1 MALRIGFDTGP
12 LHGPRTG
19 IGAAVDELRRALA
32 SRADLDLVDYVLS
45 FRARLAPGTRRLPLP
60 AALAH
65 QAWARMPMPRVDRW
79 LGDVRLVHGT
89 NYVVPP
95 SRLPRVVSV
104 YDLWFMRHPELAAPA
119 VRHAAAVLRSAVDA
133 GAVVHTSSAAT
144 EQAVREMLPG
154 APVRTVHL
162 GALAV
167 PASDGTPP
175 IPDLAGRPFIVAIGT
190 IERRKN
196 LPRLVAAFG
205 AIASEH
211 RELMLVLAGSPGDDA
226 EATEHAI
233 DALGPGVAPRVLR
246 TGRIDDPVRAWL
258 LRHATVVAY
267 PSLDEGFG
275 FPVLDAMQVRVPLV
289 ASTAGSIPEVAG
301 DAAQYCDPLDIDSI
315 AGALG
320 ATLGDD
326 GLRERLVS
334 AGDSRWVAFTWQRCA
349 DGVAE
354 LYHDVAAG
362 RMDR

>member
-1 MALRIGFDTGP
+1 MAMRIGFDTGP

-19 IGAAVDELRRALA
+19 IGAAVDELHRALGA
-32 SRADLDLVDYVLS
+32 RADLDLVDYVLS
-45 FRARLAPGTRRLPLP
+45 FRARLAPGARRLPLP

-65 QAWARMPMPRVDRW
+65 RAWAQAARPRVDRW
-79 LGDVRLVHGT
+79 LGDVGLVHGT

-104 YDLWFMRHPELAAPA
+104 YDLWFMRHPDLATPA
-119 VRHAAAVLRSAVDA
+119 VRHAAAVLRRSVDA
-133 GAVVHTSSAAT
+133 GAVVHTSSVAT
-144 EQAVREMLPG
+144 EHAVREMLPG

-167 PASDGTPP
+167 PASDGMCP

-205 AIASEH
+205 SIAAEH
-211 RELMLVLAGSPGDDA
+211 GEVMLVLAGSPGDDA
-226 EATEHAI
+226 AATEQAI
-233 DALGPGVAPRVLR
+233 DALGPRVAPRVLR
-246 TGRIDDPVRAWL
+246 AGRIDDAARAWL
-258 LRHATVVAY
+258 LRHSAVVAY

-301 DAAQYCDPLDIDSI
+301 DAARYCDPLDVDSI
-315 AGALG
+315 AAAL
-320 ATLGDD
+320 ADVLGDD
-326 GLRERLVS
+326 EQRRRLVA
-334 AGDSRWVAFTWQRCA
+334 AGDSQWVGFTWQRCA
-349 DGVAE
+349 DGIAA
-354 LYHDVAAG
+354 LYHDVMSG
-362 RMDR
+362 RLAR